1 MKLDSLERVER
12 TVVSPEGV
20 ALQFELAS
28 IPDRVTAFAIDF
40 VLSHLGAVLL
50 LILGLVGSGT
60 AVGIP
65 LGLISSFLLR
75 NFYFAFFE
83 IRWGGATPG
92 KRRYHLRVIS
102 REGGPVTAEAIFAR
116 NLTRDIEVF
125 YPAIA
130 LWFPK
135 AIVGDM
141 PDWAAALAVLWLILL
156 GALPLLSRD
165 RLRIGDMLGG
175 TLVVRM
181 PETKLEPDLA
191 ARPATDTGDE
201 RQPAFTRE
209 QLDLYG
215 IKELQI
221 LEELLRKNRT
231 NRDRKLLKEA
241 ARRIRKKIGWSGE
254 EDWTDWQFLNA
265 FYGAQRGRLE
275 RKLLFGKRQNE
286 KRN

>member
-1 MKLDSLERVER
+1 MKFDSLERAER

-20 ALQFELAS
+20 TLPFELAS
-28 IPDRVTAFAIDF
+28 IPDRVAAFTIDF
-40 VLSHLGAVLL
+40 VLSHLGAALL
-50 LILGLVGSGT
+50 LVLGLAGGGT
-60 AVGIP
+60 AVGVP
-65 LGLISSFLLR
+65 LGLIGSFLMR

-135 AIVGDM
+135 SIVGDL
-141 PDWAAALAVLWLILL
+141 PDWAAALAVLWMILL
-156 GALPLLSRD
+156 AALPLFSRD
-165 RLRIGDMLGG
+165 RLRIGDILGG

-181 PETKLEPDLA
+181 PESKLEPDLA
-191 ARPATDTGDE
+191 ARPATDTAGG
-201 RQPAFTRE
+201 PGPTFTRE

-215 IKELQI
+215 IKELQV
-221 LEELLRKNRT
+221 LEELLRKNRS
-231 NRDRKLLKEA
+231 RKDRELIAEV
-241 ARRIRKKIGWSGE
+241 ARRIRTKIGWSGQE
-254 EDWTDWQFLNA
+254 GWTDWQFLNA

-275 RKLLFGKRQNE
+275 RKMLFGKRQKK
-286 KRN
+286 KRP